1 MRLVLEKKAGAIG
14 MMLETVNKKQQKKPA
29 KLLEIDEF
37 RGTTL
42 KLLSPTF
49 AFNFTNQL
57 KKILLLLFLSESIAV
72 FIPVILKI

>member
-1 MRLVLEKKAGAIG
+1 
-14 MMLETVNKKQQKKPA
+14 MMLETVNKQQQQKTA

-37 RGTTL
+37 CGTTL
-42 KLLSPTF
+42 ELLSPTF

-72 FIPVILKI
+72 FILVILEI